1 MSNERADEF
10 LPWRGRLTPADA
22 LPEQGLEEKELTWQR
37 LAERLQKKPRRRFA
51 AWWIAAACFVLAFL
65 PASHL
70 FRTRPAHPPRIA
82 LHPAARQPVAPLRG
96 SRRERPTVSP
106 AAAATAQPAVTAPP
120 AATVPP
126 AVSVPAAATVRPAVS
141 VPAAVIVPA
150 VVKTLGPTGRRPTP
164 ESNYGE
170 FATIKKTQPGLP
182 PSSADT
188 ARVAR
193 PGTRDIV
200 PTGALLAAI
209 APLTPPEGRGE
220 PTPDRRGEPTPD
232 RRGEPTPDLRGEPI
246 PENRREPT
254 PDRAAARRPLR
265 IVYLNELD
273 KTSGLSPVAG
283 NRPPALRLGA
293 AANTADWTA
302 NQQNTSLLKID
313 LTSHN
318 H

>member
-96 SRRERPTVSP
+96 SRRERPAVSP
-106 AAAATAQPAVTAPP
+106 AAAAT
-120 AATVPP
+120 VP
-126 AVSVPAAATVRPAVS
+126 PAVS

-150 VVKTLGPTGRRPTP
+150 VVKTLRPTGRRPMP

-182 PSSADT
+182 SSSADT

-193 PGTRDIV
+193 PGTRYIV

-209 APLTPPEGRGE
+209 APLTPPEG
-220 PTPDRRGEPTPD
+220 RGEPTPD

-273 KTSGLSPVAG
+273 KTSGLGPAPG

>member
-106 AAAATAQPAVTAPP
+106 AAAATAQPAV
-120 AATVPP
+120 
-126 AVSVPAAATVRPAVS
+126 SVPAAATVRPAVS

-150 VVKTLGPTGRRPTP
+150 VVKTLRPTVRRPMP

-182 PSSADT
+182 SSSADT

-193 PGTRDIV
+193 PGTRYIV

-220 PTPDRRGEPTPD
+220 PTPDRRGEPTPDLRGEPTPD

-273 KTSGLSPVAG
+273 KTSGLSPAPG